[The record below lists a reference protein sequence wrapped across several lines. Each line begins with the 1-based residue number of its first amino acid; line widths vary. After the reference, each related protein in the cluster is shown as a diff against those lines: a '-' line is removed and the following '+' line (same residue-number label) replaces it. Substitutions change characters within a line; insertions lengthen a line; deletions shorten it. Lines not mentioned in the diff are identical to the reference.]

1 MFVSFLLC
9 LIAEARRIVERA
21 AQCRITGTRPGAAGT
36 APGEPA
42 GGLQKLPM
50 ELFA

>member
-9 LIAEARRIVERA
+9 LIGEARRIVERA
-21 AQCRITGTRPGAAGT
+21 AQCRIPGTQPGAAGT
-36 APGEPA
+36 TPGKPA

-50 ELFA
+50 EPFA

>member
-9 LIAEARRIVERA
+9 LIAAGRRIVERA
-21 AQCRITGTRPGAAGT
+21 AQCRISGTLPGAARS
-36 APGEPA
+36 APGNPA
-42 GGLQKLPM
+42 GMLQKLPV